1 MQRPFHTLH
10 IQEVKTRPEKTYVV
24 VDSRFRDVT
33 QYPNANSFV
42 IDFDTPFKNV
52 MSIELV
58 YAVYDKL
65 GTERYMNLYIPEIS
79 SFLKS
84 NNNIIEGAFTQ
95 LPLVKHVNEYT
106 SEKFKSIKSF
116 DPPLAKLSRLTLNMI
131 SEKGQPYPIRDYFM
145 RFEIVWAKPEV

>member
-1 MQRPFHTLH
+1 MNRPFHTLH
-10 IQEVKTRPEKTYVV
+10 IQEVKTRPEKTYVAI
-24 VDSRFRDVT
+24 DSRFRDT
-33 QYPNANSFV
+33 TKYPNPNEFV
-42 IDFDTPFKNV
+42 VDFDTPFKDI

-65 GTERYMNLYIPEIS
+65 GTERYINLNIPEIA

-95 LPLVKHVNEYT
+95 LPLVEHVNEYT
-106 SEKFKSIKSF
+106 TQKFKSIKIF
-116 DPPLAKLSRLTLNMI
+116 NPPLAKLNRLTLNI
-131 SEKGQPYPIRDYFM
+131 VSEKGLPYPIRDYFM